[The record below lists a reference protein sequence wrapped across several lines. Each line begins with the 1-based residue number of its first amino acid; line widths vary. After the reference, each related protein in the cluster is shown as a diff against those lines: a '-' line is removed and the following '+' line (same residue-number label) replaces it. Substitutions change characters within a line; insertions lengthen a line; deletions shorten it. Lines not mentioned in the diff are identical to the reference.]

1 MLYRIREKGHCE
13 EAPKRRI
20 ITTNGGVYMEKRRYT
35 HMRLLETVIDEL
47 LTQGKTHK
55 EIERELGLKGKQP
68 VHDFLKKRKRKER
81 KVNWRQEY
89 PCDPGPSAQGIQ
101 NTGSRKGL

>member
-1 MLYRIREKGHCE
+1 
-13 EAPKRRI
+13 
-20 ITTNGGVYMEKRRYT
+20 MEKRRYT

-68 VHDFLKKRKRKER
+68 VHDFLKKRKRKESKLAAGISLRPRTVSPRDTKHR
-81 KVNWRQEY
+81 KQKRIMKSN
-89 PCDPGPSAQGIQ
+89 S
-101 NTGSRKGL
+101 